1 MGYSLVDG
9 PVASPAGRVPEGGR
23 NAEGFSFDVY
33 LSGIAMGQAVAGM
46 SSAGVI
52 TAGRHFLFNEQET
65 NRMTGE
71 RYSYNVGDKAAHE
84 VYLWPFADGVRA
96 GMTAVMCAM
105 NRANG
110 TRSCESNV
118 LLSGYLKT
126 DLGFPGYVLPDVQS
140 QSTSYGS
147 ANAGPDFRSSAYW
160 TEAIIAAGIANG
172 SMTQARLDDMAAR
185 VVLPF
190 YFAGLDDGK
199 IPAEADTTE
208 YRDVRADH
216 AQLIRRAGAQS
227 LVLLKNNNGALPLRS
242 PRTMSV
248 FGAHAG
254 PAMAGPN
261 QPFGVSGT
269 ADTYQGHLAT
279 AGGSGQASLPYLIT
293 PQMALTLRQSQNGG
307 MIWWILNNT
316 YTSTSTGGFG
326 GGGMG
331 DGGGGGGGG
340 GGIAGIGGGTG
351 VDQSIPDYAANSAVC
366 LVFINADSGEG
377 ADRTELYGAEQDT
390 LVATVAENCNNTVV
404 VVNTVGPR
412 LVDAWIEHENITAV
426 VYGGLL
432 GQESGN
438 AIADVLY
445 GDVNPS
451 GKLTYS
457 IAKNE
462 SDYANGICTT
472 TDYECDFTEGVY
484 VDYRW
489 FDAKNITPRYEFG
502 YGLSYTTFDLGKV
515 DAETTNSSALAS
527 KYATGVLGLGGPRDL
542 FDEVIQV
549 TASVTNTGA
558 VEGAEVAQ
566 LYVTFPD
573 EAGQPIRV
581 LRGFEKVSVKPG
593 QSAPVT
599 FSLRRRDVSYYDV
612 VAGKWGVARGDYT
625 FAVGSSSRDIKG
637 STKLTIGGPR

>member
-1 MGYSLVDG
+1 
-9 PVASPAGRVPEGGR
+9 
-23 NAEGFSFDVY
+23 
-33 LSGIAMGQAVAGM
+33 
-46 SSAGVI
+46 
-52 TAGRHFLFNEQET
+52 
-65 NRMTGE
+65 MTGE
-71 RYSYNVGDKAAHE
+71 RYSSNVGEKAAQE
-84 VYLWPFADGVRA
+84 VYLWPFADGVKA

-110 TRSCESNV
+110 TRSCENNR

-140 QSTSYGS
+140 QSTSYNS
-147 ANAGPDFRSSAYW
+147 ANAGLDFGSSTYW
-160 TEAIIAAGIANG
+160 TEAIIEAGIANG
-172 SMTQARLDDMAAR
+172 SMTQQRLDDQAVR
-185 VVLPF
+185 VVLPY
-190 YFAGLDDGK
+190 YFAGLDNGQ

-208 YRDVRADH
+208 YRDVRGDH
-216 AQLIRRAGAQS
+216 AQLIRKVGAES
-227 LVLLKNNNGALPLRS
+227 IVLLKNNGVLPLRR
-242 PRTMSV
+242 PRTVSV

-269 ADTYQGHLAT
+269 DDTYQGHLAT
-279 AGGSGQASLPYLIT
+279 AGGSGQASFPYLVT

-316 YTSTSTGGFG
+316 YTSSSTGGLG
-326 GGGMG
+326 GGI
-331 DGGGGGGGG
+331 GGGGGGGFGSGNDTGSFPGGGAGGDGAGNSSTTMPGGGGAAGG

-377 ADRTELYGAEQDT
+377 ADRTELYDAGDQDS
-390 LVATVAENCNNTVV
+390 LVATVADNCNNTVV

-412 LVDAWIEHENITAV
+412 LVEAWVEHDNITAV

-451 GKLTYS
+451 GKLTYT

-462 SDYANGICTT
+462 SDYANGICTS

-502 YGLSYTTFDLGKV
+502 YGLSYTTFSYEKV
-515 DAETTNSSALAS
+515 DVRATNASALAS
-527 KYATGVLGLGGPRDL
+527 KYATGVLGLGGQQDL
-542 FDEVIQV
+542 WDEVIVV
-549 TASVTNTGA
+549 TTSVTNTGS

-573 EAGQPIRV
+573 EAAQPARV
-581 LRGFEKVSVKPG
+581 LRGFEKVNIKPG

-599 FSLRRRDVSYYDV
+599 FSLRRRDVSYYDE
-612 VAGKWGVARGDYT
+612 AAEKWAIASGEYT
-625 FAVGSSSRDIKG
+625 FSVGSSSRDIKG
-637 STKLTIGGPR
+637 SAKLTV

>member
-1 MGYSLVDG
+1 
-9 PVASPAGRVPEGGR
+9 
-23 NAEGFSFDVY
+23 
-33 LSGIAMGQAVAGM
+33 
-46 SSAGVI
+46 
-52 TAGRHFLFNEQET
+52 
-65 NRMTGE
+65 
-71 RYSYNVGDKAAHE
+71 
-84 VYLWPFADGVRA
+84 
-96 GMTAVMCAM
+96 MTAVMCAM

-110 TRSCESNV
+110 TRSCENNQ

-147 ANAGPDFRSSAYW
+147 LNAGLDFGSSSYW
-160 TEAIIAAGIANG
+160 TENILEDGIANG
-172 SMTQARLDDMAAR
+172 STTIERLDDAAVR

-199 IPAEADTTE
+199 IPAEAEATE
-208 YRDVRADH
+208 YRDVRGDH
-216 AQLIRRAGAQS
+216 AQLIRKVGAES
-227 LVLLKNNNGALPLRS
+227 IVLLKNDGVLPLRS

-269 ADTYQGHLAT
+269 DDTYQGHLAT
-279 AGGSGQASLPYLIT
+279 AGGSGQASFPYLIT

-316 YTSTSTGGFG
+316 FTSSSTGGFG
-326 GGGMG
+326 GGFGPG
-331 DGGGGGGGG
+331 GGNDTGSFPDGGNSSTMMPGFGGGGGG

-351 VDQSIPDYAANSAVC
+351 VDQSIEDYAANSAVC

-377 ADRTELYGAEQDT
+377 ADRTELWDAEQDA
-390 LVATVAENCNNTVV
+390 LVSKVADNCNNTVV

-412 LVDAWIEHENITAV
+412 LVDGWVEHENITAV

-462 SDYANGICTT
+462 SDYANGICTSA
-472 TDYECDFTEGVY
+472 DYECDFTEGVF

-489 FDAKNITPRYEFG
+489 FDANNITPRYEFG
-502 YGLSYTTFDLGKV
+502 YGLSYTTFSFDGKV
-515 DAETTNSSALAS
+515 GVRATNSSALAS

-542 FDEVIQV
+542 WDPVVEV
-549 TASVTNTGA
+549 TTSVTNTGA

-573 EAGQPIRV
+573 EAEQPARV
-581 LRGFEKVSVKPG
+581 LRGFEKVSIKPG

-612 VAGKWGVARGDYT
+612 AAGKWAVANGEYT
-625 FAVGSSSRDIKG
+625 FSVGSSSRDIKG
-637 STKLTIGGPR
+637 TAKLTI